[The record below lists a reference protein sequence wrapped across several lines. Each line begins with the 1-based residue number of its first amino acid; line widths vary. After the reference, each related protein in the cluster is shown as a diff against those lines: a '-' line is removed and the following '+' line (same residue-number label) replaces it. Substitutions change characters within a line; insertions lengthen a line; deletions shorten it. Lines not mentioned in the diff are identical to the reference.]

1 MIMFRRTARALFFTA
16 RSACLALAAGISACA
31 GPPSYSYAGES
42 GPEHWA
48 TLSSSYRECAAGT
61 RQSPVELAGARA
73 SALPVLNAEYG
84 ETALVRASGGHGIEF
99 HVAEGSELFVGGAPS
114 ELKQFHFHSPAE
126 HLVAG
131 ARYPLE
137 IHFVHEDR
145 SGGLTVLAVF
155 VKEGRTNP
163 ALKLI
168 ADALRKGRARTGP
181 PPRLKLKTLI
191 ASVDGYFAY
200 SGSLTTPPCTQ
211 PVSWIVLAEPLEADA
226 ATLRRF
232 SEVLGGNA
240 RPVQPL
246 DGRAVLRSRR

>member
-1 MIMFRRTARALFFTA
+1 M
-16 RSACLALAAGISACA
+16 G
-31 GPPSYSYAGES
+31 AGEAHAR
-42 GPEHWA
+42 GA
-48 TLSSSYRECAAGT
+48 GVREASHLAVRGDLASLWIQADASIRPGVAVGVSEGGLDAGQSASRRRVRVVVLAVAA
-61 RQSPVELAGARA
+61 AR
-73 SALPVLNAEYG
+73 
-84 ETALVRASGGHGIEF
+84 
-99 HVAEGSELFVGGAPS
+99 

-246 DGRAVLRSRR
+246 DGRVVLKSRR